1 MLTDKHQ
8 CQEDLIWKIKKK
20 TVGLATPEGD
30 NDAATKK
37 YVDDNKPDLSN
48 YLKLDGEKTMKGI
61 LNMDSHKITNVYMD
75 YTSGTDSGRKYW
87 KNKEFQKK
95 DWNGAI
101 AFTNYEKVVVEL
113 RSALRGDE
121 FNENE
126 FIDKMKI
133 MDEMIIDKTPSAD
146 RFVKKYQKKYL
157 NYK

>member
-1 MLTDKHQ
+1 M
-8 CQEDLIWKIKKK
+8 E
-20 TVGLATPEGD
+20 
-30 NDAATKK
+30 
-37 YVDDNKPDLSN
+37 
-48 YLKLDGEKTMKGI
+48 
-61 LNMDSHKITNVYMD
+61 
-75 YTSGTDSGRKYW
+75 R
-87 KNKEFQKK
+87 
-95 DWNGAI
+95 I

>member
-1 MLTDKHQ
+1 MDNNRILNLPTSIGFNQPATKLYTDTHFLNVNGQTPMSGRLDMKN
-8 CQEDLIWKIKKK
+8 KKK

-95 DWNGAI
+95 D
-101 AFTNYEKVVVEL
+101 
-113 RSALRGDE
+113 
-121 FNENE
+121 
-126 FIDKMKI
+126 
-133 MDEMIIDKTPSAD
+133 
-146 RFVKKYQKKYL
+146 
-157 NYK
+157 